1 MTYATTRLL
10 FKTAAV
16 SVLALSAACAS
27 SDRQYYSD
35 YKAGQGGYYNDPYN
49 DGYYNATSYTD
60 RTDYR
65 GGDYGIEAARDAH
78 RRYGE
83 YRAEQLDG
91 HCEQSVRIYRGE
103 TLSDIAE
110 YCDVPVAAIISAN
123 HQIRNPR
130 NVSAGEVL
138 RIPAVQGEVYEG
150 SAYRARRAGDRDYYR
165 YAYRDDYNGDYAE
178 ANWIER
184 HEDSDIYRIRR
195 GDTLGEIAWRFDV
208 PLYTLYR
215 MNPGVEP
222 RRLEVGQ
229 LIYLPEY
236 ARTSPRDRERR
247 DYVYYEN
254 EPPLI
259 SISPARGPR
268 DGKIR
273 VIGDNFRQGE
283 KVTVFFGDDRNNLT
297 KLKIVETDGDGRIN
311 EIVRLPDNYDREE
324 AYFALRND
332 NYENYIMSSEAYA
345 IEARQRAQDI
355 ADARRDLR
363 RGDSL
368 PTYNGARMQAMQDS
382 VYWGDTIEL
391 RAEGF
396 PPDTPVSI
404 YGGPNRNA
412 LEKVSEIRTGPRGRF
427 TADVEPPENGI
438 GGHVIFVAAI
448 EDGPR
453 TILSEQV
460 RVLDPDARYQGAS
473 LSRSDGYDGY
483 VESGYDNRALTPR
496 DLERGKD
503 SKIWSSNNGG
513 GIFSRF
519 RRRNASYETGVTPNA
534 VGGIDAAGSSAIVG
548 ILTDEGETCPAM
560 RDDAGNLFTLLGDL
574 EGFDDGDRVLV
585 RGSVQADDRICG
597 QAETVQVYDVESAPW

>member
-1 MTYATTRLL
+1 MTHARSRLL

-16 SVLALSAACAS
+16 SLLALSAACAS
-27 SDRQYYSD
+27 NDRQYYSD
-35 YKAGQGGYYNDPYN
+35 YRAGQDSYYDTVYDNN
-49 DGYYNATSYTD
+49 YYSRTSYTD
-60 RTDYR
+60 RTDYKP
-65 GGDYGIEAARDAH
+65 GDHGIDAARDAH

-83 YRAEQLDG
+83 RRAEQLDG
-91 HCEQSVRIYRGE
+91 NCEQSVTIYRGE

-110 YCDVPVAAIISAN
+110 YCDVPVEAIIRAN

-130 NVSAGEVL
+130 SVSAGETL
-138 RIPAVQGEVYEG
+138 YIPAVKGEVYEG
-150 SAYRARRAGDRDYYR
+150 AAYRTRTASDDRYYN
-165 YAYRDDYNGDYAE
+165 YAYRDDFSGDYAE
-178 ANWIER
+178 ANWIEKY
-184 HEDSDIYRIRR
+184 EDRDIYRIRH
-195 GDTLGEIAWRFDV
+195 GDTLAEIAWRFDV

-215 MNPGVEP
+215 LNPSVEP

-229 LIYLPEY
+229 LIYLPDY

-247 DYVYYEN
+247 DYVYYQDA
-254 EPPLI
+254 PPLI

-311 EIVRLPDNYDREE
+311 EIVNLPDTYDREQ

-332 NYENYIMSSEAYA
+332 KYEDYIMSEAYA
-345 IEARQRAQDI
+345 IEARQNRNI
-355 ADARRDLR
+355 ASNAPLDTSA
-363 RGDSL
+363 
-368 PTYNGARMQAMQDS
+368 PVYNGARMQAVQDS
-382 VYWGDTIEL
+382 VYWGDRIEL

-396 PPDTPVSI
+396 PPDTPISI
-404 YGGPNRNA
+404 YGGPNRNE

-427 TADVEPPENGI
+427 TADVEPPESGL

-460 RVLDPDARYQGAS
+460 RVLDPEARYQGAS
-473 LSRSDGYDGY
+473 LSSSEGYDGY
-483 VESGYDNRALTPR
+483 IDGRYETSALTPNR
-496 DLERGKD
+496 LERGKD
-503 SKIWSSNNGG
+503 SKIWSSDNNG

-519 RRRNASYETGVTPNA
+519 RRRNANYETGVTPNA

-548 ILTDEGETCPAM
+548 ILTDEGENCPAM
-560 RDDAGNLFTLLGDL
+560 RDDSGNLFTLLGDL